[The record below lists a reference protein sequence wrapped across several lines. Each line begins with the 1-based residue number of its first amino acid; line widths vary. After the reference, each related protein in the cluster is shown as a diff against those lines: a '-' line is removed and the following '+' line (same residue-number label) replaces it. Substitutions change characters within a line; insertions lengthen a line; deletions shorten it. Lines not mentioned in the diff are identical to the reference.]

1 MIPSKRFFWQAVA
14 AVSCSIASTNAFT
27 ASPLA
32 LTTTAATRPTTE
44 LFYNNN
50 DNKNNSDE
58 GFDVDTLEER
68 IGKLRLKILEDDLL
82 RPPSA
87 NLAPKDFVHALL
99 EGIFYNEDPRPD
111 AGFML
116 LLRCSTEKW
125 ANAVLQ
131 SIGAPQNADLDV
143 LASALGTAIARPNNQ
158 YAILVG
164 GDDDQLLDAHGERTF
179 YVAYPGDTLDFLD
192 GTAWINVEFRS
203 KADDSL
209 LVLTGWQ
216 LSQRPDG
223 AWLVDQIDWQDYR
236 EEYWPGIGRERWM
249 PFEGR
254 KR

>member
-1 MIPSKRFFWQAVA
+1 MIHTRTFFLYAVTA
-14 AVSCSIASTNAFT
+14 SIASSNAFI
-27 ASPLA
+27 APFA
-32 LTTTAATRPTTE
+32 QHKPVTTTRQTTE

-50 DNKNNSDE
+50 DNNSNSDE
-58 GFDVDTLEER
+58 GFDVNTLEER

-87 NLAPKDFVHALL
+87 KLAPKDFVCSLL

-116 LLRCSTEKW
+116 LLRCSTDQW
-125 ANAVLQ
+125 ADKVLQ

-143 LASALGTAIARPNNQ
+143 LAAALGTAIGRPNNQ

-164 GDDDQLLDAHGERTF
+164 GDDDQLLNQHGDRTF
-179 YVAYPGDTLDFLD
+179 YVSFPGDTLDFLD
-192 GTAWINVEFRS
+192 GTAWINVELRS
-203 KADDSL
+203 KADNSL

-236 EEYWPGIGRERWM
+236 EEYWPGIGREEWM

-254 KR
+254 RR